1 MIKYLGSK
9 RRLVPVLTRICQA
22 SGARTALDLFTGTTR
37 VAQAFKAH
45 GVHVTAVD
53 SARYAHTFARTYIEA
68 DAAATDAGALR
79 AAVTHL
85 NGLPGR
91 PGYVTETFSRQA
103 RFFQPHNA
111 ARIDAVRDAIDSEYA
126 GSPLFPL
133 LLTSLIEAADRVDST
148 TGVQM
153 AYVKQ
158 WAPRSSNPLELR
170 VPELLAGAGRAIQG
184 DAVALAGGLGHFDL
198 AYLDP
203 PYNQHRYFTNYHVWE
218 TLVAWDA
225 PEAYGVARKRED
237 ARDPSTHSV
246 FNSKRTM
253 PAALASVVQSVDC
266 DLLVLSYNNES
277 WLGLEELE
285 AMCSIPRREVATLA
299 FDSTRYVGAR
309 IGIFDPSGRK
319 VGRVSHLSNQELL
332 VIAGKPAM
340 VRRVVEAVGSSPP
353 APASVGRRGQ
363 SAGVLAARRGHGRGH
378 RRGHRRE
385 VTGAASDGVASDL
398 VDRLQKAT

>member
-9 RRLVPVLTRICQA
+9 RRLVPVLAEICRA

-37 VAQAFKAH
+37 VAQAFKAQ
-45 GVHVTAVD
+45 GAHVTAVD
-53 SARYAHTFARTYIEA
+53 SARYAHAFARTYIEA
-68 DAAATDAGALR
+68 DAAATDMRQLR
-79 AAVTHL
+79 AAVTRL
-85 NGLPGR
+85 NAIPGK
-91 PGYVTETFSRQA
+91 PGYVYETFSRQA

-111 ARIDAVRDAIDSEYA
+111 ARIDAVRDAIDSEFA
-126 GSPLFPL
+126 GSPLFPV

-158 WAPRSSNPLELR
+158 WSPRSFNPLELR
-170 VPELLAGAGRAIQG
+170 VPELLVGAGRAIQG
-184 DAVALAGGLGHFDL
+184 DAVELAPELGHFDL

-225 PEAYGVARKRED
+225 PEAYGVARKRVD
-237 ARDPSTHSV
+237 SRDPSTRSA

-266 DLLVLSYNNES
+266 DLLVLSYNDES
-277 WLGLEELE
+277 WLELDELE
-285 AMCSIPRREVATLA
+285 AICAVRNPRPSRDPSMGGTSRRSGAAVQREVAALA

-309 IGIFDPSGRK
+309 IGIFNPSGHK
-319 VGRVSHLSNQELL
+319 VGRISHLSNQELL
-332 VIAGKPAM
+332 VIAGEGPI
-340 VRRVVEAVGSSPP
+340 VRRVVEAVGSMSA
-353 APASVGRRGQ
+353 APA
-363 SAGVLAARRGHGRGH
+363 AGTPV
-378 RRGHRRE
+378 
-385 VTGAASDGVASDL
+385 GVAVAPSM